1 MVTRPRK
8 RRPPSP
14 VPLLLTAA
22 ILVGCSNNP
31 TTPTTTP
38 AAAPPRTSPV
48 TEAFTSNLTVQGS
61 VTRMV
66 RAEQAGTFTARVTST
81 DQAEVGVG
89 LALGLRAGNA
99 CLVTTDAIGAAGAGL
114 QLRLTVDGGDYSV
127 RIFDVGQL
135 QAPMSFTNTLTYP

>member
-1 MVTRPRK
+1 MVTRPRT
-8 RRPPSP
+8 RRPLALI
-14 VPLLLTAA
+14 PLLLTAA
-22 ILVGCSNNP
+22 IVVGCTNNP

-38 AAAPPRTSPV
+38 APAPRTSPV

-66 RAEQAGTFTARVTST
+66 RAEQAGTFTARITAT
-81 DQAEVGVG
+81 DQAEVNVG

-114 QLRLTVDGGDYSV
+114 ELSLTVDGGDYCV

-135 QAPMSFTNTLTYP
+135 QAPMSFTITLTYP